1 MNEDFMLSAWR
12 KPPPPFAAQL
22 RGRLRQ
28 LDGPRTTSPRRRHVL
43 QAVACAASLLLAVG
57 LFALP
62 SVRAGAETFLDLFRV
77 VNFVAVPVP
86 TARFTALQRGL
97 DLPRLLGEQVHVVQ
111 AAGNPQRVGSA
122 EQAGAL
128 TGIAVHLPTWLPDG
142 LTLQQI
148 EVLGEQRWTVAASA
162 QKLQQVL
169 DVLGINDLAVP
180 PGLEGQSANIH
191 VYPSM
196 HVTYGS
202 RGGHVQFIQGRQ
214 PDAVLPQGTD
224 LPLLAEIGLR
234 VLGFEPN
241 EARRFANSIDWRTTL
256 LVPVPA
262 AVANFHEVDLG
273 GGKGLLIETAATNGP
288 RTAQLLWSAG
298 NAVFALISDG
308 DVNPMELFEM
318 ARSTQ

>member
-1 MNEDFMLSAWR
+1 MDEDFMQSAWR

-22 RGRLRQ
+22 RERLRHQ
-28 LDGPRTTSPRRRHVL
+28 DAQRASSPRRRRVL

-57 LFALP
+57 LVTLP

-86 TARFTALQRGL
+86 SQRIATLQRGL
-97 DLPRLLGEQVHVVQ
+97 DLPRMLGEQVHVVQ
-111 AAGNPQRVGSA
+111 APGAPQSVATPG
-122 EQAGAL
+122 QAGTLA
-128 TGIAVHLPTWLPDG
+128 GIAVHLPTWLPDG
-142 LTLQQI
+142 LTLQGI
-148 EVLGEQRWTVAASA
+148 NVLGEQRWTVAAST
-162 QKLQQVL
+162 QRLQQVL
-169 DVLGINDLAVP
+169 DMLGINDLTAP
-180 PGLEGQSANIH
+180 PGLDGQTASIH
-191 VYPSM
+191 VYPS
-196 HVTYGS
+196 VYASYTAQA
-202 RGGHVQFIQGRQ
+202 GHVMFIQSRQ

-262 AVANFHEVDLG
+262 SVANFHEVDLG
-273 GGKGLLIETAATNGP
+273 SGKGLLIETAAGSGP
-288 RTAQLLWSAG
+288 RASQLLWSAG
-298 NAVFALISDG
+298 GSVFALIG
-308 DVNPMELFEM
+308 DVRPEELFEM

>member
-12 KPPPPFAAQL
+12 KPPPPYAAQL

-28 LDGPRTTSPRRRHVL
+28 LDAARAASPRRRHVL

-86 TARFTALQRGL
+86 TARVTALQRGL
-97 DLPRLLGEQVHVVQ
+97 DLPRMLGEQVHVVQ
-111 AAGNPQRVGSA
+111 AAGPPQGVATA
-122 EQAGAL
+122 EQAGVL
-128 TGIAVHLPTWLPDG
+128 TGIAVHLPTWLPEG
-142 LTLQQI
+142 LTLQWI
-148 EVLGEQRWTVAASA
+148 EVLGEQRWTIAASS

-169 DVLGINDLAVP
+169 DTLGITDLAVP
-180 PGLEGQSANIH
+180 PGLDGQTAAIH

-196 HVTYGS
+196 RVTYGT
-202 RGGHVQFIQGRQ
+202 RTGQVLFIQARQ
-214 PDAVLPQGTD
+214 PDAVLPPGTD

-262 AVANFHEVDLG
+262 SVANFHEVDIG
-273 GGKGLLIETAATNGP
+273 AGKGLLIETAGTNGP
-288 RTAQLLWSAG
+288 RTSQLLWSAG
-298 NAVFALISDG
+298 NSVFALIG
-308 DVNPMELFEM
+308 DVRPEELFEM